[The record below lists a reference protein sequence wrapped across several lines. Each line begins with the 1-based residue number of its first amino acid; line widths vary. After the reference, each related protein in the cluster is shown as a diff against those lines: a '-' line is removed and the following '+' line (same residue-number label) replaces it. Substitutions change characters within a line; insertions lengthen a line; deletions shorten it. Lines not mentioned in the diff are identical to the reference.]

1 MFEINT
7 PTLNFKPK
15 DVDKQRKTQKGDDEI
30 FHYDTKEAEKS
41 PDNEIIHL
49 KSVKLFFISICV
61 LWKAFFT
68 RFRSLVKKI
77 LLKNCWDDEKPK
89 AWVKLK
95 WVNLKATLGAIQI
108 IRDTFWSLFW
118 PSPHVTF
125 LNILCFYK

>member
-1 MFEINT
+1 MEFTYEHPRVPYNHRGPGVSKLFFGACSSKLILNYFEVCLFEINT

-49 KSVKLFFISICV
+49 KSVKLFFIY
-61 LWKAFFT
+61 LLTLKGFLYAF
-68 RFRSLVKKI
+68 SLSCKKI

-95 WVNLKATLGAIQI
+95 
-108 IRDTFWSLFW
+108 
-118 PSPHVTF
+118 
-125 LNILCFYK
+125 